1 MCFQAAVAQAPDKP
15 NGPSTKVMTDTKRQP
30 SADTPLLRQYHRIKA
45 QHPDHILFFRC
56 GDFYEMFHDDA
67 KVAARVLGIA
77 LTSRGTD
84 AQGHPIPLAG
94 VPYHAVEPYL
104 AKMIRA
110 GYKVA
115 ICEQMEN
122 PKHAKGVVRREVVRV
137 VTPGTVVEENLLD
150 NKANNYLVGIFA
162 QDGKFGLAALE
173 FSTGDFS
180 IAEFVDKAAG
190 ERVAN
195 EIGRLQ
201 PAEVVM
207 PVEQRVMLEDL
218 LGWRRDASELPLSE
232 AAEKAEGI
240 HEERPH
246 VSGERRPAVATVEGP
261 VSPSQARELLLRHFG
276 VHDLAGFGVEGR
288 DLGICAAAA
297 ILLYLRQT
305 QNAQLSHI
313 TSLRLYEPGEYM
325 ILDVTT
331 QRSLELVT
339 NLSDAT
345 RRNTLL
351 EVIDHTSTAMGGR
364 LLRSWILEPLRVRS
378 RITERLDAVQLLVES
393 YTLRHRL
400 TETLRGVADLER
412 IVARAVCKTAN
423 PRDLVA
429 LRQSLELVPRLR
441 ASLEQFAP
449 QGLLARVC
457 EGLDPLPELVEQLRA
472 IIDNPPA
479 TVREGGIIASGFD
492 PKLDELRSIAHDSKS
507 WIAAMRQAE
516 IERTGIPNLKIG
528 YNKVFGYYIEVTNS
542 YLDRVPPSYIR
553 KQTLVG
559 AERFITPELKEKEE
573 IILHAEERI
582 QELEFEIF
590 ERLRESVCAQARA
603 IQGTAASVATLD
615 ALLAL
620 AHAAVAGNYCRPEL
634 VPNDEEAVLR
644 IVDGRHPVLEALD
657 LGQPFVPNDALLD
670 HRENQ
675 ILLIT
680 GPNMAGKSTYIRQV
694 ALIALMA
701 HIGSFVPAR
710 QATIPILDRIFT
722 RVGAM
727 DQIARGQ
734 STFLVEM
741 SETANILNNATNESL
756 VILDEIGRGTSTY
769 DGLSIAWAVIEFL
782 HNTKGRQPLTLFATH
797 YHELTELEEALP
809 RVRNYNVAVLEE
821 EDRVAFLYKIVR
833 GATDRSYGIYAA
845 QVAGL
850 PRAAIR
856 RAKELLRAL
865 EEGTEIRVQ
874 SGARRRSEKEA
885 VQLTFF
891 DLLEDP
897 ILQRLREIDVNKLT
911 PLDALALL
919 AELVE
924 DAKRNRSA

>member
-1 MCFQAAVAQAPDKP
+1 MKEQV
-15 NGPSTKVMTDTKRQP
+15 RQP
-30 SADTPLLRQYHRIKA
+30 SADTPLLRQYLRIKA

-56 GDFYEMFHDDA
+56 GDFYEMFYDDA
-67 KVAARVLGIA
+67 KVAAQVLGIA

-84 AQGHPIPLAG
+84 AHGQPVPLAG

-110 GYKVA
+110 GFKVA

-122 PKHAKGVVRREVVRV
+122 PKYAKGVVRREVVRV
-137 VTPGTVVEENLLD
+137 ITPGTVVEENILD
-150 NKANNYLVGIFA
+150 NKANNYLVAIFA
-162 QDGKFGLAALE
+162 GHDAYGLAALE
-173 FSTGDFS
+173 FSTGEFS
-180 IAEFVDKAAG
+180 VAEFWGRDAARRLAH
-190 ERVAN
+190 EV
-195 EIGRLQ
+195 GRLE
-201 PAEVVM
+201 PAELILLRD
-207 PVEQRVMLEDL
+207 QREAIEEI
-218 LGWRRDASELPLSE
+218 LGWRRDAEELPMEGAVGEAPVVGEETPRQLSE
-232 AAEKAEGI
+232 K
-240 HEERPH
+240 
-246 VSGERRPAVATVEGP
+246 RPAVAVVDGP
-261 VSPSQARELLLRHFG
+261 VSPVYAREMLCRQFG
-276 VHDLAGFGVEGR
+276 VHDLSGFGVEQ
-288 DLGICAAAA
+288 LELAQCAAQAV
-297 ILLYLRQT
+297 LMYLQQT
-305 QNAQLSHI
+305 QSARLAHI
-313 TSLRLYEPGEYM
+313 TGLRVYEPGEYM
-325 ILDVTT
+325 MLDTTT
-331 QRSLELVT
+331 QRSLELVA
-339 NLSDAT
+339 NLSDAS

-351 EVIDHTSTAMGGR
+351 EVLDHTVTAMGGR
-364 LLRSWILEPLRVRS
+364 LLRTWILKPLRVREEIE
-378 RITERLDAVQLLVES
+378 RRLDAVQELVDH

-400 TETLRGVADLER
+400 TEALRGMADLER
-412 IVARAVCKTAN
+412 IVARAVCKAAN
-423 PRDLVA
+423 PRDLLA
-429 LRQSLELVPRLR
+429 LRQSLETVPKVQALLSDAATDTLLCELGKKLNSLPDLV
-441 ASLEQFAP
+441 A
-449 QGLLARVC
+449 
-457 EGLDPLPELVEQLRA
+457 QLRA
-472 IIDNPPA
+472 IVDSPPV
-479 TVREGGIIASGFD
+479 TVREGGIIVDGFD
-492 PKLDELRSIAHDSKS
+492 PKLDELRSVARDSKS

-542 YLDRVPPSYIR
+542 YLDRVPPTYIR

-590 ERLRESVCAQARA
+590 ERLREAVCDCARE
-603 IQGTAASVATLD
+603 IQQTAAAVAHLD
-615 ALLAL
+615 ALLSL
-620 AHAAVAGNYCRPEL
+620 AHVAVGGNYARPKI
-634 VPNDEEAVLR
+634 VPNDDQCALSIIE
-644 IVDGRHPVLEALD
+644 GRHPVLEVLD
-657 LGQPFVPNDALLD
+657 LGQPFVPNDVRLD

-680 GPNMAGKSTYIRQV
+680 GPNMAGKSTFIRQV

-741 SETANILNNATNESL
+741 SETANILNNASNESL

-769 DGLSIAWAVIEFL
+769 DGLSIAWAVVEYL
-782 HNTKGRQPLTLFATH
+782 HNTKGRQPFTLFATH
-797 YHELTELEEALP
+797 YHELTSLEDVLP
-809 RVRNYNVAVLEE
+809 RVKNFNVAVLEE

-850 PRAAIR
+850 PRATIR
-856 RAKELLRAL
+856 RAKEILRSL
-865 EEGTEIRVQ
+865 EEGSDIRV
-874 SGARRRSEKEA
+874 RSTATSREDRSSA
-885 VQLTFF
+885 IQLTFF

-897 ILQRLREIDVNKLT
+897 IIQRLRELDVNKLT

-919 AELVE
+919 AELSE
-924 DAKRNRSA
+924 LARRQRR

>member
-1 MCFQAAVAQAPDKP
+1 MKESSRQ
-15 NGPSTKVMTDTKRQP
+15 STT
-30 SADTPLLRQYHRIKA
+30 DTPLLRQYHRIKA

-67 KVAARVLGIA
+67 KIAARVLGIT

-84 AQGHPIPLAG
+84 AQGQPVPLAG

-110 GYKVA
+110 GYRVA
-115 ICEQMEN
+115 ICEQMED
-122 PKHAKGVVRREVVRV
+122 PKYAKGVVRREVVRV

-150 NKANNYLVGIFA
+150 NKANNYLAAVIADEKG
-162 QDGKFGLAALE
+162 FGLAALE

-180 IAEFVDKAAG
+180 IAQFLGKAAG
-190 ERVAN
+190 SRLAN
-195 EIGRLQ
+195 ELARIE
-201 PAEVVM
+201 PAEVVLLR
-207 PVEQRVMLEDL
+207 EQREAIEMQ
-218 LGWRRDASELPLSE
+218 LGWRRDAEELPIDKVSE
-232 AAEKAEGI
+232 SDSLAA
-240 HEERPH
+240 EERPH
-246 VSGERRPAVATVEGP
+246 VSGEKRPCVAVVDGP
-261 VSPSQARELLLRHFG
+261 LTYPHARDMLLRHFG
-276 VHDLAGFGVEGR
+276 VHDLSGFGAESCE
-288 DLGICAAAA
+288 LGVRAAAA
-297 ILLYLRQT
+297 VLTYLRQT
-305 QNAQLSHI
+305 QSAQLSHL
-313 TSLRLYEPGEYM
+313 TALRVYEPGEYM
-325 ILDVTT
+325 TLDATT
-331 QRSLELVT
+331 QRSLELVA
-339 NLSDAT
+339 NLTDAS

-351 EVIDHTSTAMGGR
+351 EVLDHTATAMGGR
-364 LLRSWILEPLRVRS
+364 LLRTWIVEPLRVRE
-378 RITERLDAVQLLVES
+378 RIERRLQAVQELVET
-393 YTLRHRL
+393 YTLRQRL
-400 TETLRGVADLER
+400 TEALRGIADLER
-412 IVARAVCKTAN
+412 ILARAVCKTAN
-423 PRDLVA
+423 ARDLLA
-429 LRQSLELVPRLR
+429 LRQSLEQVPKLQALLGDVR
-441 ASLEQFAP
+441 ASEMLHELREQ
-449 QGLLARVC
+449 
-457 EGLDPLPELVEQLRA
+457 LDPLDALVSELRA
-472 IIDNPPA
+472 IVDNPPA
-479 TVREGGIIASGFD
+479 TVREGGMIAEGFD
-492 PKLDELRSIAHDSKS
+492 SKLDELRAIARDSKS

-542 YLDRVPPSYIR
+542 YLDSVPPTYIR

-559 AERFITPELKEKEE
+559 GERFITPELKEKEE

-590 ERLRESVCAQARA
+590 ERLRQSVCGRARE
-603 IQGTAASVATLD
+603 IQSTAAALATLD
-615 ALLAL
+615 ALLSL
-620 AHAAVAGNYCRPEL
+620 AHAAVAGNYCRPAVVE
-634 VPNDEEAVLR
+634 NGEDAVLH
-644 IVDGRHPVLEALD
+644 VLEGRHPVLEALD
-657 LGQPFVPNDALLD
+657 LGQPFVANDVLLD

-741 SETANILNNATNESL
+741 SETANILNNATNDSL

-769 DGLSIAWAVIEFL
+769 DGLSIAWAVVEYL

-797 YHELTELEEALP
+797 YHELTELENVLP
-809 RVRNYNVAVLEE
+809 RVKNYNVAVLEE

-856 RAKELLRAL
+856 RAKQILKDL
-865 EEGTEIRVQ
+865 EEGNDIRRR
-874 SGARRRSEKEA
+874 GARAMQGETQA
-885 VQLTFF
+885 IQLTFF

-897 ILQRLREIDVNKLT
+897 IIQRLKALDVNKLT

-924 DAKRNRSA
+924 QARRERR